1 VYVGSEDGME
11 AGLVANESDLP
22 FRPIPAAALRGRS
35 PLMLVRNVGILA
47 SGVRAARRLI
57 AQEQPLAIL
66 GTGGYVCVPLFL
78 AARLA
83 NVPTAIYLP
92 DVVPGLAVRLLA
104 RLSTVVACNVADSA
118 RYFGL
123 QAIRPNI
130 QNPTPKLVIT
140 GYPVRRELFEQD
152 RAICRAAFGL
162 DAQLPVLFVYGGSR
176 GARSINRAIAALLP
190 HLLPIAQIVH
200 VCGRE
205 GDEHWLSTIV
215 EQLPNELQARYKL
228 YPYLFSG
235 NLRSENEKLS
245 QSDTQLPLSI
255 LPAHASLPTML
266 QAFGAADLAVCR
278 SGASTLGELPA
289 AALPAVLV
297 PYPFVHQDENADY
310 LVRHGAAHKL
320 RDSDMLGDGAPESG
334 PLFRL
339 LRQLIEN
346 THERATMSERS
357 QALAQPDAAE
367 RLANLLIA
375 LATRKRSTL

>member
-1 VYVGSEDGME
+1 M
-11 AGLVANESDLP
+11 
-22 FRPIPAAALRGRS
+22 
-35 PLMLVRNVGILA
+35 
-47 SGVRAARRLI
+47 
-57 AQEQPLAIL
+57 
-66 GTGGYVCVPLFL
+66 
-78 AARLA
+78 
-83 NVPTAIYLP
+83 
-92 DVVPGLAVRLLA
+92 
-104 RLSTVVACNVADSA
+104 
-118 RYFGL
+118 
-123 QAIRPNI
+123 
-130 QNPTPKLVIT
+130 
-140 GYPVRRELFEQD
+140 
-152 RAICRAAFGL
+152 
-162 DAQLPVLFVYGGSR
+162 
-176 GARSINRAIAALLP
+176 
-190 HLLPIAQIVH
+190 
-200 VCGRE
+200 
-205 GDEHWLSTIV
+205 
-215 EQLPNELQARYKL
+215 